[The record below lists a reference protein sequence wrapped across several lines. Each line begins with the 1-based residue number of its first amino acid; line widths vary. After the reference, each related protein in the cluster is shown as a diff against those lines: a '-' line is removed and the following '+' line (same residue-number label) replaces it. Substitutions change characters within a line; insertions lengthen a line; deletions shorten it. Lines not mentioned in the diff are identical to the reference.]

1 VWRKIKKLFGGGESP
16 PRQDRTNAS
25 KRAGGQPPGDDET
38 EVGWL
43 ADAENPY
50 GVPIIDLRSFALAM
64 VSVSQD
70 KQMAENAM
78 SYGSDDGTA
87 FLEQQPPSSRVVD
100 CALRFRIDRV
110 LLEGAL
116 FQPAAMEDKWALYF
130 RAGRVLC
137 IRSWQRRVIVSAHV
151 RTEGDLAVVGPVT
164 GMFVDGESPEMTVRE
179 LEFVLRSH
187 ALQERI
193 PAPLAFEPTDLQST
207 AVAMFSLWGPRALL
221 ATHHALAPSCS
232 LQPLRTESLVH
243 IAVARGD
250 RAKVEQYIAQG
261 LPMDVLAR
269 DGLGLPHWAL
279 NSSDHGMLAW
289 LLDRGCPVDV
299 CSTERATPLMNAVQ
313 ARSIELVRLLVDR
326 GADVNARDARGF
338 TSLHRAAE
346 MGELEI
352 VRFLLEHGANASVS
366 AQGKTPLA
374 LAEIRN
380 QAGVMALL
388 KASASS

>member
-1 VWRKIKKLFGGGESP
+1 MIERQEGSMVWRKVKKLFGGGESP
-16 PRQDRTNAS
+16 PRQD
-25 KRAGGQPPGDDET
+25 KI

-43 ADAENPY
+43 ADADNPY
-50 GVPIIDLRSFALAM
+50 GVPIVDLRPFALAM

-70 KQMAENAM
+70 PQMAANAM
-78 SYGSDDGTA
+78 SYGGDDGTA

-100 CALRFRIDRV
+100 CALVFRIDRV

-130 RAGRVLC
+130 RAGRILC
-137 IRSWQRRVIVSAHV
+137 IRSWQRRVMVSAQV
-151 RTEGDLAVVGPVT
+151 RTEGDLVVVGPVT
-164 GMFVDGESPEMTVRE
+164 GMFVDDESPEMTVRE

-187 ALQERI
+187 ALQDRV
-193 PAPLAFEPTDLQST
+193 PAPLASEPTDLQST
-207 AVAMFSLWGPRALL
+207 AMAMFSLWGRRALL
-221 ATHHALAPSCS
+221 ATPHALAPSS
-232 LQPLRTESLVH
+232 PLQPLRTESLLH

-250 RAKVEQYIAQG
+250 RATVEKYLAQG

-279 NSSDHGMLAW
+279 DSSDRGMLAW

-299 CSTERATPLMNAVQ
+299 RSTERATPLMNAVQ
-313 ARSIELVRLLVDR
+313 DRSIERVHLLVDR

-352 VRFLLEHGANASVS
+352 VRFLLERGANANVS
-366 AQGKTPLA
+366 AQGNTPLA
-374 LAEIRN
+374 LAEKRN
-380 QAGVMALL
+380 EAGVVALL
-388 KASASS
+388 KAHTSS